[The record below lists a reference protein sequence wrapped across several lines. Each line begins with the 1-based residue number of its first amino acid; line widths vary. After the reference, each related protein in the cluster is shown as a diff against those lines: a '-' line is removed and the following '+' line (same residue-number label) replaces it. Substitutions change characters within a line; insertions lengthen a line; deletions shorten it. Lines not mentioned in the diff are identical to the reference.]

1 MNHMVIYIMRRGV
14 WRWFRFW
21 SQKIYLS
28 KHLREKRVLKNLRGW
43 IQKKIEWFESGVK
56 CWFEIYQYLTKL
68 NITSSRIAD
77 GQKTKMLH
85 DFCLM
90 AEKSWNVRFPELKF
104 YADSDEKI
112 RWKFFKILIFSSRL
126 ATV

>member
-1 MNHMVIYIMRRGV
+1 MD
-14 WRWFRFW
+14 
-21 SQKIYLS
+21 S
-28 KHLREKRVLKNLRGW
+28 KKF
-43 IQKKIEWFESGVK
+43 EWFESGVK